1 MKRVV
6 MMGMLLVIGVFA
18 DLKKDALKSV
28 PQGWEVDPQEMVVA
42 DFNKDFADDIALVY
56 YKIDE
61 EFENRVNRVL
71 VLISYGKK
79 LVPVVDQRFPADQ
92 DFSTE
97 VMINYENG
105 ILKIFQHMG
114 FMHRFNEWG
123 IAWDEL
129 TEGFWERTYASGGI
143 LGLGAATGYDA
154 LTGLGYVEKV
164 WEDVNVSCEYS
175 TIFAEKLAGSIKL
188 DGYDNEL
195 GWQRCWVA
203 DNYWITYGEDN
214 WSREEDASLKIKA
227 LYDEDSLYLFVEV
240 TDDEFVFPSNPDEVL
255 ASDHLELWFD
265 MLTEERAET
274 VSGYVAEPWKRK
286 KDPFVSQIAVVQ
298 SASGK
303 PLVERWLPAIT
314 DNQYIPDIQAGFYR
328 EPGTGTWVV
337 EMGIPWDEFSPEG
350 VLDYLSFTIVYSDSD
365 NPSNPKQE
373 TLIGTSQLRWAE
385 PFTFG
390 SLMTE
395 KPDRIYW
402 GVYPEED

>member
-1 MKRVV
+1 MKKVV
-6 MMGMLLVIGVFA
+6 WLGLLVIASGLA

-28 PQGWEVDPQEMVVA
+28 PQGWEVDEHEMVVA
-42 DFNKDFADDIALVY
+42 DFNKDDAEDLALVY

-79 LVPVVDQRFPADQ
+79 LVPMVDQRFPADQ
-92 DFSTE
+92 DFGTE
-97 VMINYENG
+97 VMIDYEDG
-105 ILKIFQHMG
+105 ILRIFQHMG
-114 FMHRFNEWG
+114 FMHKFNEWG
-123 IAWDEL
+123 LAWCEFA
-129 TEGFWERTYASGGI
+129 ERFWERTYASGGI
-143 LGLGAATGYDA
+143 LGLGSATGYDA

-164 WEDVNVSCEYS
+164 WEDVDVSCEYS
-175 TIFAEKLAGSIKL
+175 TIFAEKLDGSIKL

-240 TDDEFVFPSNPDEVL
+240 IDDELVFPSNPDEVL

-265 MLTEERAET
+265 IWTEERAET
-274 VSGYVAEPWKRK
+274 VSGYVAEPWKRE
-286 KDPFVSQIAVVQ
+286 KDPFVSQIAVAQ
-298 SASGK
+298 SASGQ
-303 PLVERWLPAIT
+303 PLVERWLPDLSNDDQPLPRVNAAFFSSE
-314 DNQYIPDIQAGFYR
+314 NV
-328 EPGTGTWVV
+328 WVV
-337 EMGIPWDEFSPEG
+337 ETAIEWVEFGSQG
-350 VLDYLSFTIVYSDSD
+350 VLDYLSFTLVYSDSD
-365 NPSNPKQE
+365 NPSAPKQE
-373 TLIGTSQLRWAE
+373 TLIATSQLRWAE

-395 KPDRIYW
+395 KPDRVYW
-402 GVYPEED
+402 GIYPEED